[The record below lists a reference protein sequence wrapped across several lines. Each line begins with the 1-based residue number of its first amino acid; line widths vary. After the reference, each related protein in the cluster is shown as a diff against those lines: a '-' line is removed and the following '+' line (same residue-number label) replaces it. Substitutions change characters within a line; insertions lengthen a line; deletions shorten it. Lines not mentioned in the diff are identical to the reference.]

1 MIDHL
6 LLFSWKLFL
15 NQWCILKLTIVWDQ
29 RHAIC
34 FIFIFTSLWSF
45 SLFFFPG
52 KPHSFVLF
60 VCYLS
65 SITITLLNQ
74 FSSSVHML
82 CNLGNVSPNCP
93 LSQSSIF
100 HKVDLYLVA
109 SNMGFGFVIVLF
121 SFCAFLGFPFHYVL
135 HFLTTFIIN
144 LFSLMP

>member
-1 MIDHL
+1 MVHL
-6 LLFSWKLFL
+6 EINDSLRPKTCNMFYIYFHFPLVFL
-15 NQWCILKLTIVWDQ
+15 
-29 RHAIC
+29 
-34 FIFIFTSLWSF
+34 S
-45 SLFFFPG
+45 FFFPG

-60 VCYLS
+60 VCYLP